1 MKTNNQNAIYE
12 NGHFF
17 QELSKQTSKDPTS
30 KRPAQII
37 LWIAMVIGIIAV
49 LVSAKIGYGF
59 FSSVFNDFKFWGI
72 VLIAVFELGKVT
84 FISLYELFSDRLG
97 GTITAV
103 ISAGRI
109 FFVIFSIIA
118 SFSKVSEY
126 MDSPNYT
133 KVWAERKSEMDSTYK
148 ARYAAEESAL
158 NANVKLFQDTMYLE
172 SRRFKKGQWHG
183 PRFLN
188 DSSNWVQAKNERVL
202 RLDSIQKAYDD
213 LVAKERTSIRQ
224 APESKNQMLL
234 GIHTT
239 FKNSGISSE
248 NGFSRFYAWFVLVIS
263 LLVSVG
269 LELIIWGCFAVV
281 SRLFKEPLVA
291 RIDTFNESAKTI
303 ESVKREKAKEDA
315 KTFSIKERISNL
327 FKRKTSTV
335 EALNEAMEETSKI
348 NF

>member
-1 MKTNNQNAIYE
+1 MKTKQNDHYE
-12 NGHFF
+12 NGYFF
-17 QELSKQTSKDPTS
+17 QELSKQTLKDPMS

-37 LWIAMVIGIIAV
+37 LWVAMIIGLIAV

-59 FSSVFNDFKFWGI
+59 FSSVFTDFKFWGI

-84 FISLYELFSDRLG
+84 FISLYELFSERLSR
-97 GTITAV
+97 V
-103 ISAGRI
+103 IVGILSAGRV

-118 SFSKVSEY
+118 SFSKISEY
-126 MDSPNYT
+126 MDAPNYSA
-133 KVWAERKSEMDSTYK
+133 VWSERKSEMDSAFK
-148 ARYAAEESAL
+148 ARYEAEETALSA
-158 NANVKLFQDTMYLE
+158 NIKKFEDTMYIE
-172 SRRFKKGQWHG
+172 SRRFIKGQWHG

-188 DSSNWVQAKNERVL
+188 DSLNWVQAKSERL
-202 RLDSIQKAYDD
+202 HRLDSIQTAFDNS
-213 LVAKERTSIRQ
+213 LEEERTKVRQ

-239 FKNSGISSE
+239 FKNAGISSE

-281 SRLFKEPLVA
+281 SRIFKDPLIA

-303 ESVKREKAKEDA
+303 ESVKQEKAKEDA
-315 KTFSIKERISNL
+315 KTFSFKERIANV
-327 FKRKTSTV
+327 FKRKASPV
-335 EALNEAMEETSKI
+335 EALNEAVEETSKI